1 MHCWL
6 QSCARCDTGRTQ
18 NFLVALQPT
27 PVTSPTLN
35 WEKRIGRRLK
45 LRDLQILS
53 TVVERGSMA
62 KGAKH
67 LGMSQQA
74 VSDAIGN
81 LESAIRVRLLDRSP
95 RGVEPTIYARA
106 LLKRGH
112 VVFDELKQGI
122 RDIEFLADPT
132 GGELRIGC
140 PESIAAA
147 YLQSIIAL
155 FTQSHPHVV
164 LDIDTINTLSFSPKL
179 RERTLDLVLARA
191 GWPLDE
197 PSLVEDLTIEPLFD
211 DHLVVAVGESHPL
224 ARRRKPNWAD
234 LADESWVLTGSDS
247 WNYQLIAEAFNAR
260 GLKPPKVCMRT
271 LSVHL
276 RANLAATG
284 RCVTTFPRSVLL
296 LHGQHLGLKVLP
308 IDLPPRTWPILA
320 VTLRDRTL
328 SPIVERFLTCARTV
342 SRSLSKS
349 QPRQTTV
356 TGRV

>member
-1 MHCWL
+1 MPP
-6 QSCARCDTGRTQ
+6 SID
-18 NFLVALQPT
+18 
-27 PVTSPTLN
+27 
-35 WEKRIGRRLK
+35 WESQLGRRIR
-45 LRDLQILS
+45 LRDLHVFTTSVRL
-53 TVVERGSMA
+53 GSMA
-62 KGAKH
+62 KAAKE
-67 LGMSQQA
+67 LGVSQPA
-74 VSDAIGN
+74 VSEVIAG
-81 LESAIRVRLLDRSP
+81 LEHALGVRLLDRTP
-95 RGVEPTIYARA
+95 YGVEPTPYGSA
-106 LLKRGH
+106 LLRRSIAA
-112 VVFDELKQGI
+112 FDELRQGI

-234 LADESWVLTGSDS
+234 LADESWVLTRSDS

-356 TGRV
+356 TRRV